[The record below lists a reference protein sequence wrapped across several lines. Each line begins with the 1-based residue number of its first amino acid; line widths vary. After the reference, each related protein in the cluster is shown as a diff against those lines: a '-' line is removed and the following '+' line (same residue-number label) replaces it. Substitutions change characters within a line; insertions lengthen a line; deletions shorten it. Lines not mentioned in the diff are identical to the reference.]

1 MGAEGRGGFLL
12 HTVYTILGG
21 SPFLV
26 NRNFQIENSPC
37 RETGIVKDTLTTTSI
52 DYNIYKINSD

>member
-12 HTVYTILGG
+12 HTVYTILGD

-26 NRNFQIENSPC
+26 NRNFQIENSLYMGD
-37 RETGIVKDTLTTTSI
+37 RDRKGHVDN
-52 DYNIYKINSD
+52 NINRL